1 MKKIKLNY
9 LGKNKNLLNNP
20 DRCLLDPIPNN
31 NYTKNYVVRLTVN
44 EFTSLCPITGQ
55 PDFAKF
61 IIDYLPNK
69 YLVESKS
76 FKFFM
81 YSFRNHQ
88 YFHENCT
95 IYIADKI
102 LKSIKPKW
110 LRISGYWFP
119 RGGIP
124 IDIFY
129 QTGTCPEGVWIP
141 NQDVPNYKGR
151 G

>member
-9 LGKNKNLLNNP
+9 LGKNKSLLNNP
-20 DRCLLDPIPNN
+20 DKCSLDPIP
-31 NYTKNYVVRLTVN
+31 N

-69 YLVESKS
+69 FLVESKS

-81 YSFRNHQ
+81 HSFRNHQ
-88 YFHENCT
+88 CFHEDCT
-95 IYIADKI
+95 IYIADKL
-102 LKSIKPKW
+102 LKSIKPRW
-110 LRISGYWFP
+110 LRISGYWYP

-129 QTGTCPEGVWIP
+129 ENKRAPKNIYIPDTGIKP
-141 NQDVPNYKGR
+141 YKGR
-151 G
+151 

>member
-1 MKKIKLNY
+1 MSLKSLVDY
-9 LGKNKNLLNNP
+9 SPTVLRFATAFGLSP
-20 DRCLLDPIPNN
+20 RMRFD
-31 NYTKNYVVRLTVN
+31 LTVN

-61 IIDYLPNK
+61 VIDYLPNK

-88 YFHENCT
+88 CFHEDCT
-95 IYIADKI
+95 IYIAEKL
-102 LKSIKPKW
+102 LKSIKPAW
-110 LRISGYWFP
+110 LRISGYWYP

-129 QTGTCPEGVWIP
+129 ENKRAPKNIYIPDTGIKP
-141 NQDVPNYKGR
+141 YKGR
-151 G
+151 

>member
-1 MKKIKLNY
+1 MNKINQMQLLNHFNNPEEKNEYLIKIKV
-9 LGKNKNLLNNP
+9 P
-20 DRCLLDPIPNN
+20 
-31 NYTKNYVVRLTVN
+31 
-44 EFTSLCPITGQ
+44 EFTCLCPKTGQ

-69 YLVESKS
+69 FLVESKS

-81 YSFRNHQ
+81 HSFRNHQ
-88 YFHENCT
+88 CFHEDCT
-95 IYIADKI
+95 IYIAEKL

-110 LRISGYWFP
+110 LRISGYWYP

-129 QTGTCPEGVWIP
+129 ENKRAPKNIYIPDTGIKP
-141 NQDVPNYKGR
+141 YKGR
-151 G
+151 

>member
-20 DRCLLDPIPNN
+20 DKCVLDAIPNN
-31 NYTKNYVVRLTVN
+31 NHNKNYIVRLTIN

-69 YLVESKS
+69 FLVESKS

-81 YSFRNHQ
+81 HSFRNHQ
-88 YFHENCT
+88 CFHENCT
-95 IYIADKI
+95 IFIVERLLI
-102 LKSIKPKW
+102 SIKAKW
-110 LRISGYWFP
+110 IRRGGYWYR

-129 QTGTCPEGVWIP
+129 ETKKPPKNIYIPSTGIKP
-141 NQDVPNYKGR
+141 YKGR
-151 G
+151 

>member
-1 MKKIKLNY
+1 MFIMVTKKEKKSTFLQ
-9 LGKNKNLLNNP
+9 LGKMSKIPISPEKAILEKVNNSHISTP
-20 DRCLLDPIPNN
+20 YLVRFSIP
-31 NYTKNYVVRLTVN
+31 

-69 YLVESKS
+69 FIVESKS
-76 FKFFM
+76 FKFFIH
-81 YSFRNHQ
+81 SFRNHQ
-88 YFHENCT
+88 CFHENCT
-95 IYIADKI
+95 IYIAEKL

-110 LRISGYWFP
+110 LRISGYWYP

-129 QTGTCPEGVWIP
+129 ENKRAPKTREKRI
-141 NQDVPNYKGR
+141 
-151 G
+151 

>member
-20 DRCLLDPIPNN
+20 DRCLLDPIPNK

-81 YSFRNHQ
+81 Y
-88 YFHENCT
+88 
-95 IYIADKI
+95 
-102 LKSIKPKW
+102 
-110 LRISGYWFP
+110 WFP

-129 QTGTCPEGVWIP
+129 ENKKAPKNLYIPDTGIEP
-141 NQDVPNYKGR
+141 YKGR
-151 G
+151 

>member
-9 LGKNKNLLNNP
+9 LCKNKNLLNNP
-20 DRCLLDPIPNN
+20 DKCVLDDIPNN
-31 NYTKNYVVRLTVN
+31 NHNKNYIVRLTIN

-69 YLVESKS
+69 FLVESKS

-81 YSFRNHQ
+81 HSFRNHQ
-88 YFHENCT
+88 CFHENCT
-95 IYIADKI
+95 IFIVERL

-110 LRISGYWFP
+110 LRISGYWYP

-129 QTGTCPEGVWIP
+129 ENKKPPKNIYIPDTGIKP
-141 NQDVPNYKGR
+141 YRGR
-151 G
+151 